1 MTDID
6 PESYYNAA
14 RQLTGTSRD
23 VERDLRALKSK
34 LTVANSAGSYF
45 PGGTRW
51 GQNFDQAATDIFE
64 VASTS
69 AMAARELGYQVH
81 WAGLNHAHAENNNN
95 PKANQP
101 TPAAQDGTTLKINLH
116 PGEYAAGGQHDT
128 PSNWDLLKGLVTRPW
143 ADSDPARITKAGTD
157 FGEWG
162 RATKRTADTMR
173 NFAVL
178 KWSAAEKADVEVSGI
193 IDEINN
199 VHTALHDSG
208 ELGTYLETAC
218 KSVGKI
224 SADNRALIVTSLN
237 ILRIILLSY
246 EADKFALKRLPG
258 FISGPMIRAIE
269 RLEEK
274 TKKDYASAIDGLLN
288 EINDN
293 VDQAIGNCQGIYAA
307 ASGDVQFLSSILNR
321 TPRNAQPIR
330 NRDKDGNEDAGDRGE
345 ERAGIPLP
353 AGRRGVT
360 VNGDTIYPDYI
371 DVGNKQVVEVK
382 NANELD
388 DRSIKQIK
396 LETVYAQSQ
405 GYTMVLVTDHR
416 TNINDPDI
424 RHMIDTG
431 QIQLV
436 RKELDDNNDAKPKPR

>member
-1 MTDID
+1 MTDLD

-23 VERDLRALKSK
+23 VERDLRALNTK

-45 PGGTRW
+45 SGGTKW

-81 WAGLNHAHAENNNN
+81 QAGLNHANAENTNN
-95 PKANQP
+95 PGANQP
-101 TPAAQDGTTLKINLH
+101 TPPAEEGTTLAINLQ
-116 PGEYAAGGQHDT
+116 PGEFAAGGQHDT
-128 PSNWDLLKGLVTRPW
+128 PSNWDLLRGLVTRPW
-143 ADSDPARITKAGTD
+143 ADSDPVRISKAGMD
-157 FGEWG
+157 FGDWG

-178 KWSAAEKADVEVSGI
+178 KWSDAEKTDVEVSGI

-224 SADNRALIVTSLN
+224 SEDNRSMIIFSLN
-237 ILRIILLSY
+237 LLRLILLSY
-246 EADKFALKRLPG
+246 EADKIALNRLPG
-258 FISGPMIRAIE
+258 FISGPLKRAIE
-269 RLEEK
+269 KLEEK
-274 TKKDYASAIDGLLN
+274 TKKDYATAIDGLLK
-288 EINDN
+288 EINDK
-293 VDQAIGNCQGIYAA
+293 VDEAIGNCEGIYAA
-307 ASGDVQFLSSILNR
+307 ANGDVQFLAPILNR

-330 NRDKDGNEDAGDRGE
+330 FRNRDDNDEAGDRGE

-353 AGRRGVT
+353 AGRRGVN
-360 VNGDTIYPDYI
+360 VNGETIYPDYI
-371 DVGNKQVVEVK
+371 DVTNKQVVEVK
-382 NANELD
+382 NANDLD
-388 DRSIKQIK
+388 DRSRNQIK

-405 GYTMVLVTDHR
+405 GYTMILVTDHR
-416 TNINDPDI
+416 TVINDPDI
-424 RHMIDTG
+424 QHMIDTG

-436 RKELDDNNDAKPKPR
+436 RKELDDNNDAKPR